1 MTASLVDPW
10 REPSFRLAR
19 RFSPLSGDGQEK
31 GKKKASDG
39 RHDGKNPDVFNGPL
53 EEAKIAL
60 VEVKNR
66 AGADEEK
73 YFELVSVARGHPP
86 KSNLDSSRDSK
97 TQLPRTR

>member
-1 MTASLVDPW
+1 LLNEEKHRLHIENCT
-10 REPSFRLAR
+10 FR
-19 RFSPLSGDGQEK
+19 
-31 GKKKASDG
+31 GK
-39 RHDGKNPDVFNGPL
+39 V